1 MPKKK
6 SFLSKKKPHYDL
18 CKFKNLFSRYKTK
31 IITRTARIGAADLGF
46 MDQEEIT
53 DIIERL
59 SSKNFYKSMCSDRFE
74 GVWQDVYIFYDNEK
88 EVEIYI
94 KIQIVDNKAILIQF
108 KECKKEE
115 T

>member
-1 MPKKK
+1 
-6 SFLSKKKPHYDL
+6 
-18 CKFKNLFSRYKTK
+18 
-31 IITRTARIGAADLGF
+31 
-46 MDQEEIT
+46 
-53 DIIERL
+53 
-59 SSKNFYKSMCSDRFE
+59 MCSDRFE